1 MLCNTPYNTQE
12 PVPYTCVFLTT
23 VLSDGTTGVVTVNTG
38 FITMT
43 TGVVTG
49 TTVVF
54 FGDVVDVVFTGGTV
68 FVVVFEGT
76 VVVYGTTGVEGT
88 PTFDVKH

>member
-1 MLCNTPYNTQE
+1 
-12 PVPYTCVFLTT
+12 
-23 VLSDGTTGVVTVNTG
+23 
-38 FITMT
+38 MT

-68 FVVVFEGT
+68 VVVVFEGT